1 MKLIELDASG
11 WTKPLDFY
19 LALLPQLGA
28 PDWHGLNLNALYDS
42 LLGDMNAVEPPF
54 TVTIRNI
61 DGLPAEM
68 ADFMAQAATLFADAR
83 HDHGVEVTLQLI

>member
-28 PDWHGLNLNALYDS
+28 PDWHGLNLDAYT
-42 LLGDMNAVEPPF
+42 
-54 TVTIRNI
+54 TVC
-61 DGLPAEM
+61 
-68 ADFMAQAATLFADAR
+68 
-83 HDHGVEVTLQLI
+83 